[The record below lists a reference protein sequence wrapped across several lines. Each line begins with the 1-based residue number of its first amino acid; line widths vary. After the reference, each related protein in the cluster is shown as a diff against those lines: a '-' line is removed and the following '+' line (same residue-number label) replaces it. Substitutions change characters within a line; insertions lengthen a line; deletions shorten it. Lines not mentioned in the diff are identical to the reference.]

1 MTVLTQKIQKGSKSY
16 VQDEGTTDL
25 ISRSMSYLKL
35 GYPVHFTGPSGTG
48 KTSLALTLAKK
59 RRRPVML
66 MHGNHE
72 LNNSDLIGDFI
83 GYSSKQTVDNYVR
96 SVYKKDEQVTENW
109 RDGRLLEAVKNGYTL
124 VYDEF
129 TRSEPTTN
137 NLFLSILEEGIIP
150 LYGSKRTEP
159 FIRVHPEF
167 RMIFTSNPSEYAGV
181 YKTQD
186 ALLDR
191 LITIPIGFKTSEEE
205 AHIVSE
211 KVDLV
216 LSEAREI
223 TELIA
228 ELRSHCGDGLG
239 GPSLRASLMI
249 ARIALEQDIPIQG
262 EDQDF
267 QRLCLDI
274 TTHSLSRS
282 IESDHPE
289 EEAKKIVL
297 EACKNMTSKENSD
310 E

>member
-1 MTVLTQKIQKGSKSY
+1 MTVLTQKIHKGSKSY
-16 VQDEGTTDL
+16 VQDEGTNDL

-137 NLFLSILEEGIIP
+137 NLFLSILEEGIVP

-191 LITIPIGFKTSEEE
+191 FVERAGRHRDKFPGRVSIVARNRLLQLLDLRPRAGNVPAVRFGALLGLPDALQRGIVVCHESSSKCPVFGYTPPCRKQGGIRSE
-205 AHIVSE
+205 
-211 KVDLV
+211 
-216 LSEAREI
+216 
-223 TELIA
+223 
-228 ELRSHCGDGLG
+228 
-239 GPSLRASLMI
+239 
-249 ARIALEQDIPIQG
+249 
-262 EDQDF
+262 
-267 QRLCLDI
+267 
-274 TTHSLSRS
+274 
-282 IESDHPE
+282 
-289 EEAKKIVL
+289 
-297 EACKNMTSKENSD
+297 
-310 E
+310 